1 MKIEPEDLRVLVGF
15 LRLLGSRTQAA
26 MAKAARLNPSTLCRY
41 EKGTRIPDRPAIER
55 LARASGVAMWK
66 VDGAILPAIAVARAA
81 APGELDQLPRS
92 LHEALAAAI
101 EQEPSLLASAALA
114 EFLAEQEPGNP
125 AAGRE
130 SSALGTAGEEGAASP
145 DPWALA
151 LEPAAAGDLLS
162 APSAWWPDFE
172 ALAERLCEASERAAA
187 DDAACSL
194 ALARLA
200 LSLAELA
207 PGPAPWRFRLE
218 GFSWAFV
225 GNAQRV
231 GSDLL
236 AAAASLATA
245 WRLWRAG
252 ASAPDSRLA
261 EWRLLDLEAS
271 LRRDQRRFDLALELL
286 DRALAAAPPA
296 ARGRLLLKK
305 SFTLEQAGEIEP
317 ALALLEEAAP
327 LASLEGEPHRL
338 WTLRINRLVLLCHL
352 GRYAEAAAGLP
363 ELDEHARRLGNDL
376 DQLRARWLRARVWA
390 GLGWAE
396 EARVAFDE
404 VRREF
409 TRRLLGC
416 DTAMVSLELAILHLE
431 AGRRAEVRKLSKQML
446 WIFTAQGVERE
457 ALAALSLFREA
468 VESDRLTLELARRVL
483 RTVAGAPGAPRPLRA
498 APA

>member
-1 MKIEPEDLRVLVGF
+1 LKIEPEDLRVLVGF

-55 LARASGVAMWK
+55 LARTAGVAMWK

-92 LHEALAAAI
+92 LQQALAAAI
-101 EQEPSLLASAALA
+101 EQEPSHLASAALA

-125 AAGRE
+125 AGGRE
-130 SSALGTAGEEGAASP
+130 SSAPGTAGQEGVASP

-151 LEPAAAGDLLS
+151 PATVGDLLS

-172 ALAERLCEASERAAA
+172 ALAERLCEASVRAAA

-200 LSLAELA
+200 LRLAELA
-207 PGPAPWRFRLE
+207 PGPAPWRCRLE
-218 GFSWAFV
+218 GFTWAFV

-271 LRRDQRRFDLALELL
+271 LRRDQRRFAVALELL

-296 ARGRLLLKK
+296 ARGRLLLNK
-305 SFTLEQAGEIEP
+305 SFTLEQAGEIAP
-317 ALALLEEAAP
+317 ALAALEAA
-327 LASLEGEPHRL
+327 AAQQAVGGEPRASWIL
-338 WTLRINRLVLLCHL
+338 SINRLVLLCHL

-363 ELDEHARRLGNDL
+363 ELDAITRELANDI
-376 DQLRARWLRARVWA
+376 DQLRACWLAARVWA

-396 EARVAFDE
+396 EARVAFEE

-409 TRRLLGC
+409 TSRLLGY
-416 DTAMVSLELAILHLE
+416 DTALVSLELAILHLE
-431 AGRRAEVRKLSKQML
+431 AGRRAEVRELAKEML

-468 VESDRLTLELARRVL
+468 VESDRVNIELARRVL
-483 RTVAGAPGAPRPLRA
+483 RTVEGARGAPRPLRA
-498 APA
+498 GPS